1 VTLAVTTIS
10 GHFTGMGNTAIIQLL
25 RDPRLVAKFQS
36 YCGVQ
41 IVIPPK
47 QEGGDVSKLYKQANG
62 YVDSGSYNIV
72 NHTTTRLFG
81 RHRTVR
87 IHTSK
92 LKSPDDPSPK
102 ITVQTMTFID
112 LFFRFATELGYEP
125 FYITVVPFFLW
136 NIDSFVGRQAV
147 LLWCVSM
154 YMGQAL
160 KPLIRWPRPASPPV
174 LRLEFNPI
182 LEQEY
187 GFPSTHAIVST
198 ILPFYTVYLTYNRY
212 EVGNCTVNCLV

>member
-1 VTLAVTTIS
+1 
-10 GHFTGMGNTAIIQLL
+10 M
-25 RDPRLVAKFQS
+25 
-36 YCGVQ
+36 
-41 IVIPPK
+41 IPPK